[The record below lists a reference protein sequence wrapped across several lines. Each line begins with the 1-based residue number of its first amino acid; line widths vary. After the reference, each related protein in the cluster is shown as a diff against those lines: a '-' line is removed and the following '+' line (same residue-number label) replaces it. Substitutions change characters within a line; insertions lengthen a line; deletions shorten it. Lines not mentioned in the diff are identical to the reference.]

1 MTIDAATPS
10 STIRFRD
17 RVTSVL
23 ANLGERWDVVLGA
36 ILLVG
41 VAIMLIPLPTFLV
54 DLLISLNI
62 ALTLVILLVAFY
74 IKNPLQFSS
83 FPAVILLA
91 TLLRLALTISTTR
104 LILLNGDAGEIIA
117 TFGNFVVA
125 GSVGV
130 GLIIFLL
137 ITVVQFIV
145 VTKGAERIA
154 EVAARFSLDAL
165 PGRQMAIDADLRAGD
180 IDKVQAK
187 NMRAQLARESQF
199 NGAMDG
205 AMKFVK
211 GDAIAGIIIV
221 AVNLIGGISIGVVGK
236 GMAFGDAVHTYS
248 LLTIGDGLI
257 AQIPSLLIAISA
269 GAVVSRVVSD
279 QAGGASIGNDI
290 ARQLS
295 SEAVPIAMAAGA
307 LALIGLLPG
316 FPTLIFWFFA
326 GLLGLAA
333 WLSNKRAKENLEN
346 NAGSKSGSTGDSE
359 AGQASDQRA
368 HADSDPQATAPV
380 VGPQDVISIALG
392 KDLRETFQWVDFAK
406 RIDKAR
412 VDLVANLG
420 INLGNIGLSDRR
432 IERGDAW
439 QILSDGAVS
448 ASGTMSPNYVAT
460 NASMQALDALGAE
473 RSANFR
479 LPDGTQW
486 FLVDQGQASDLERI
500 GASALGLNDLLATAI
515 GQSAK
520 RLAPS
525 LVGIQETA
533 AFLREAETNM
543 PDLVA
548 EVRGRVPLQRI
559 TDVLRQLLE
568 DGVSVSHS
576 RLILEG
582 IGKYADRTMDAV
594 TLAELVRQTLSR
606 PISQAA
612 SGQDG
617 SIPALILRDDV
628 EQVFRYLQP
637 TGGRTWLGENEM
649 SSLPRLLANLRTA
662 VSSVA
667 LERPAV
673 LVCSP
678 DVRRKVQATLQAA
691 GLELQVLST
700 SDINPDFPL
709 QPLGTVGQ

>member
-1 MTIDAATPS
+1 MTIDPTTVRS
-10 STIRFRD
+10 KTTLRD
-17 RVTSVL
+17 QVIVVL
-23 ANLGERWDVVLGA
+23 ANLGDRWDVVLGT

-41 VAIMLIPLPTFLV
+41 IAIMLIPLPTFLV
-54 DLLISLNI
+54 DVLISINI
-62 ALTLVILLVAFY
+62 AFTLLILLVAFY

-91 TLLRLALTISTTR
+91 TLFRLALTISTTR
-104 LILLNGDAGEIIA
+104 LILLNGNAGEIIA

-125 GSVGV
+125 GSVAV

-187 NMRAQLARESQF
+187 ALRVQLSRESQF

-221 AVNLIGGISIGVVGK
+221 AVNLIGGISIGVIGK

-279 QAGGASIGNDI
+279 QTGGASIGNDI
-290 ARQLS
+290 AHQLS
-295 SEAVPIAMAAGA
+295 GEAVPIAMSAVA

-326 GLLGLAA
+326 GLLAAAA
-333 WLSNKRAKENLEN
+333 WLADKRAKETLRTEISSRIDNSATDRSERGK
-346 NAGSKSGSTGDSE
+346 GS
-359 AGQASDQRA
+359 
-368 HADSDPQATAPV
+368 DSDALSTEPS

-392 KDLRETFQWVDFAK
+392 NDLRERFQWGDFATK
-406 RIDKAR
+406 INNVRA
-412 VDLVANLG
+412 DLVTSLG
-420 INLGNIGLSDRR
+420 INLGNIGLADRHIQR
-432 IERGDAW
+432 ADAW

-448 ASGTMSPNYVAT
+448 ANGAMLPNCVAT
-460 NASMQALDALGAE
+460 DAEISVLEGLDIELQG
-473 RSANFR
+473 SFR
-479 LPDGTQW
+479 LLDDKQW
-486 FLVDQGQASDLERI
+486 FLVNERYASDIEKT
-500 GASALGLNDLLATAI
+500 GAKAFGLVDVLARAI
-515 GQSAK
+515 DQSAR

-525 LVGIQETA
+525 LVGIQETV
-533 AFLREAETNM
+533 AFLREAEAAM

-548 EVRGRVPLQRI
+548 EVRSRVPLQRI
-559 TDVLRQLLE
+559 SSVLRQLLE

-582 IGKYADRTMDAV
+582 LGKYADRPMDVAM
-594 TLAELVRQTLSR
+594 LAELVRGSLNR

-612 SGQDG
+612 AGVDG
-617 SIPALILRDDV
+617 NIPALIMRDDV
-628 EQVFRYLQP
+628 QAAFRYLQP
-637 TGGRTWLGENEM
+637 TAGRTWITETEM
-649 SSLPRLLANLRTA
+649 ASLPSFKTNLRAALSAT
-662 VSSVA
+662 A
-667 LERPAV
+667 LERPPV
-673 LVCSP
+673 LICSP
-678 DVRRKVQATLQAA
+678 DIRRKVQATLQAA

-700 SDINPDFPL
+700 NDINPDFPL

>member
-1 MTIDAATPS
+1 MTMEIATTNTKMTARS
-10 STIRFRD
+10 RM
-17 RVTSVL
+17 TSIL
-23 ANLGERWDVVLGA
+23 ANLGERWDIVLGA

-54 DLLISLNI
+54 DLLISVNI
-62 ALTLVILLVAFY
+62 ALTLLILLVAFY

-91 TLLRLALTISTTR
+91 TLLRLALTIATTR
-104 LILLNGDAGEIIA
+104 LILLNGDAGHIVA

-125 GSVGV
+125 GSVAV
-130 GLIIFLL
+130 GMIIFLL

-187 NMRAQLARESQF
+187 AMRAQLARESQF

-221 AVNLIGGISIGVVGK
+221 AVNLIGGITIGVVGK

-248 LLTIGDGLI
+248 LLTIGDGLL

-295 SEAVPIAMAAGA
+295 GEAVPIAMAAGA
-307 LALIGLLPG
+307 LGLIGMLPG

-326 GLLGLAA
+326 GLMGVAA
-333 WLSNKRAKENLEN
+333 WFANKRAKEGLAE
-346 NAGSKSGSTGDSE
+346 GSVSGSGASASATEGTQSD
-359 AGQASDQRA
+359 ADTKADIQAS
-368 HADSDPQATAPV
+368 APV

-392 KDLRETFQWVDFAK
+392 HDLRADFPWADFAT
-406 RIDKAR
+406 RIDKTRA
-412 VDLVANLG
+412 DLVVSLG
-420 INLGNIGLSDRR
+420 INLGNIGLSDRTLAR
-432 IERGDAW
+432 ADGW

-448 ASGTMSPNYVAT
+448 ASGTMFSNAVAT
-460 NASMQALDALGAE
+460 NADSQALDAMGAE
-473 RSANFR
+473 RMASFR
-479 LPDGTQW
+479 LPDGNQW
-486 FLVDQGQASDLERI
+486 FLVAQSRAADIEKI
-500 GASALGLNDLLATAI
+500 GASAFGLIDLLASAV

-533 AFLREAETNM
+533 AFLREAETVM

-582 IGKYADRTMDAV
+582 IGKYADRTMDA
-594 TLAELVRQTLSR
+594 TSLAELVRSSLSR

-612 SGQDG
+612 SGHDG
-617 SIPALILRDDV
+617 TIPALILRDDV

-649 SSLPRLLANLRTA
+649 SSLPRFMANLRAA
-662 VSSVA
+662 VSSAA

-678 DVRRKVQATLQAA
+678 DIRRKVQATLQAA